1 MVRQKAA
8 IRFSQQTSDA
18 NVSVS
23 LSPETPSKSQTIR
36 TELGVSRIYHLGP
49 RDDMYYPLKLFK
61 TIYLTLK
68 LKPQTLEPMKDPEQ
82 P

>member
-36 TELGVSRIYHLGP
+36 TELGVSLIYHLGP
-49 RDDMYYPLKLFK
+49 RDDMYYHLKLFK